1 MSGAKQIYVY
11 VLFPM
16 LSMSACSVPPL
27 PTETDQRNTMTLGA
41 AQREIKK
48 GMTGGEVAAVL
59 GSPNI
64 VTSGPN
70 STEVWLYDKTFTQVE
85 ASSANTGVWFIV
97 GVTGSNSGV
106 ARSSQ
111 STLTVVIRFD
121 AEKKVSDVAYHQSK
135 F

>member
-1 MSGAKQIYVY
+1 MSGANQICIY

-16 LSMSACSVPPL
+16 LAMSACSVPPL

>member
-1 MSGAKQIYVY
+1 MSGVNSPHAFI
-11 VLFPM
+11 VLTT
-16 LSMSACSVPPL
+16 LAAAACSVPPL
-27 PTETDQRNTMTLGA
+27 PSDADQRSTVTLGA

-97 GVTGSNSGV
+97 GTTGANSGV

-121 AEKKVSDVAYHQSK
+121 AEKKVADVAYHQSK